1 MTTIGLARPGTHV
14 ATTTVW
20 RWVGM
25 MAAAVHREL
34 RQRREVAWLM
44 QQDDR
49 MLSDLG
55 LSRHDI
61 NRVVRHGR
69 DV

>member
-1 MTTIGLARPGTHV
+1 MSTIGLARPGAHV
-14 ATTTVW
+14 ATGAVW
-20 RWVGM
+20 RWAGL
-25 MAAAVHREL
+25 MAAAVHTAL
-34 RQRREVAWLM
+34 RRRREIAWLM
-44 QQDDR
+44 RQDDR

-61 NRVVRHGR
+61 DRVVRHGR